1 MMLLGLGISYL
12 CIYTFY
18 DLYKLSHETESWSN
32 NGYFGDYSMLE
43 IMNAEGI
50 VDVLIVMLSALDP
63 NNKMLT
69 I

>member
-1 MMLLGLGISYL
+1 MLLGLGIAYL

-18 DLYKLSHETESWSN
+18 DLYKLSRETKSWSD

-43 IMNAEGI
+43 IVNAEGI
-50 VDVLIVMLSALDP
+50 LDVLIAMLSTLDP